1 MASIELKSVSK
12 VYANGVPAVRDVN
25 LSIADGEFLVF
36 LGPSGCGKSTM
47 LRMIAGL
54 ETVTSG
60 DVLIGG
66 KRVNDVDPADRN
78 IAIVFQ
84 NYALYPHMSV
94 RDNLAFGLR
103 LRHVPRPEIERRIAD
118 FSEMLGIGPL
128 LARRPAQLSGGQRQ
142 RVALGRAL
150 VREPQAF
157 LLDEP
162 LSNLD
167 AKLRAS
173 MRTELIKLHRRL
185 GATMIHVT
193 HDQVEAMTMGERIC
207 IMRDGEVV
215 QVGAPLAVYDDP
227 IDTFVASFLAT
238 PPMNLLS
245 GRLVS
250 EGEKLIALS
259 PGFSCEV
266 PPVYR
271 SAFLPYAGR
280 DVVIGVRPEDLHTTA
295 ERAGPLA
302 APLAAVV
309 ETVEALGPET
319 VLMLSLPGSKEIAAR
334 VDLATRFAVGQ
345 TIQIYFDATRMSLF
359 DPATTKSIP
368 RLL

>member
-1 MASIELKSVSK
+1 M
-12 VYANGVPAVRDVN
+12 PAVRDVN

-36 LGPSGCGKSTM
+36 LGPSGCGKSTT

-60 DVLIGG
+60 DILIGG
-66 KRVNDVDPADRN
+66 ARMNDVDPADRN

-94 RDNLAFGLR
+94 RDNLAFGLK
-103 LRHVPRPEIERRIAD
+103 LRHVPRPEIDRRIAD

-185 GATMIHVT
+185 GTTMIHVT

-215 QVGAPLAVYDDP
+215 QVGAPLAVYRRPDRHLRRELPGDP
-227 IDTFVASFLAT
+227 ADESPARPSRRR
-238 PPMNLLS
+238 
-245 GRLVS
+245 GREAHGAL
-250 EGEKLIALS
+250 GGICMRGPAALS
-259 PGFSCEV
+259 RRV
-266 PPVYR
+266 PP
-271 SAFLPYAGR
+271 LC
-280 DVVIGVRPEDLHTTA
+280 RPRRHHRRPT
-295 ERAGPLA
+295 
-302 APLAAVV
+302 
-309 ETVEALGPET
+309 
-319 VLMLSLPGSKEIAAR
+319 
-334 VDLATRFAVGQ
+334 
-345 TIQIYFDATRMSLF
+345 
-359 DPATTKSIP
+359 
-368 RLL
+368 